1 MRKKQ
6 RHRFWWILLTI
17 LAFIAIL
24 WGYLEWQVKPI
35 MEKYGIKSAQAKVT
49 QVINEEVTA
58 CLADTAQ
65 AAWIRLERDAQ
76 GGISLLE
83 VNSQQVNNLKLAVTE
98 AVLHQLEAEDVCDF
112 SVPLGTLLAPEIFT
126 SKGPMLSLDVGLDS
140 VVSTDIA
147 TSWQG
152 AGINQTAHRV
162 TLRVQVDMVLALS
175 FDQHIETSVVTD
187 YLVTETVLVGKV
199 PEAYGQWATTK

>member
-1 MRKKQ
+1 MRRKRK
-6 RHRFWWILLTI
+6 RRFLWVLVALLALI
-17 LAFIAIL
+17 VAL
-24 WGYLEWQVKPI
+24 WGYIECQVKPI
-35 MEKYGIKSAQAKVT
+35 MEKYGVKSAQAKVT
-49 QVINEEVTA
+49 QLVNEEVTA
-58 CLADTAQ
+58 CLANAAQ
-65 AAWIRLERDAQ
+65 AAWIRLERDEQ
-76 GGISLLE
+76 GNIALLE
-83 VNSQQVNNLKLAVTE
+83 VNSQQANSLKLAVTE
-98 AVLHQLEAEDVCDF
+98 AVLHKLDTEDVCDF

-140 VVSTDIA
+140 TVSTDMA

-175 FDQHIETSVVTD
+175 FDQHIETSVVTE

-199 PEAYGQWATTK
+199 PDAYGQWEAAK

>member
-1 MRKKQ
+1 MKKRRK
-6 RHRFWWILLTI
+6 RRFLWILFAL
-17 LAFIAIL
+17 LALIIAL
-24 WGYLEWQVKPI
+24 WAYIECQVKPI
-35 MEKYGIKSAQAKVT
+35 MEKYGVKSAQAKVT
-49 QVINEEVTA
+49 QLVNAEVTT
-58 CLADTAQ
+58 CLANTAQ
-65 AAWIRLERDAQ
+65 AAWIRLERDEQ
-76 GGISLLE
+76 GDIMLLE
-83 VNSQQVNNLKLAVTE
+83 VNSQQVNSLKLAVTE
-98 AVLHQLEAEDVCDF
+98 AVLRKLDTEDVCDF

-199 PEAYGQWATTK
+199 PEAYGQWATAK